1 MKIHVKA
8 YGILRRNLND
18 KEELELHVT
27 QGSTVASIFRKLKKT
42 KSETWMV
49 VVNGKIADENTVLN
63 DGDIVSI
70 FEPIGG
76 GARHT

>member
-1 MKIHVKA
+1 MKVYVKA
-8 YGILRRNLND
+8 YGILRKYFND
-18 KEELELHVT
+18 KEEAELHLT

-49 VVNGKIADENTVLN
+49 VVNGKIADENTILN

-70 FEPIGG
+70 FEPIRG
-76 GARHT
+76 GAKYT

>member
-1 MKIHVKA
+1 MKVHVKA

-18 KEELELHVT
+18 KEELELRLT
-27 QGSTVASIFRKLKKT
+27 QSSTVASIFRKLKKT

-49 VVNGKIADENTVLN
+49 VVNGKIADENTILN
-63 DGDIVSI
+63 DGDVLSI
-70 FEPIGG
+70 LEQIRG

>member
-1 MKIHVKA
+1 MKVYVKA

-18 KEELELHVT
+18 KEELELHLT
-27 QGSTVASIFRKLKKT
+27 QGSTVASIFRKLMKT

-49 VVNGKIADENTVLN
+49 VVNGKIADENTILN

-70 FEPIGG
+70 FEPIRG
-76 GARHT
+76 GAKYT

>member
-18 KEELELHVT
+18 KEELELHLT

-49 VVNGKIADENTVLN
+49 VVNGKIADENTILN
-63 DGDIVSI
+63 DGDVVSI
-70 FEPIGG
+70 FEPIRG

>member
-18 KEELELHVT
+18 KEELELHLT

>member
-1 MKIHVKA
+1 M
-8 YGILRRNLND
+8 ND
-18 KEELELHVT
+18 KEELELHLT
-27 QGSTVASIFRKLKKT
+27 QGSTVASIFCKLKKT

-63 DGDIVSI
+63 EGDIVSI

>member
-27 QGSTVASIFRKLKKT
+27 QGSTVASIFRELKKT

>member
-8 YGILRRNLND
+8 YGILRKHFND
-18 KEELELHVT
+18 KEEAELHLT

-42 KSETWMV
+42 ENETWMV
-49 VVNGKIADENTVLN
+49 VVNGKIADENTILN

>member
-1 MKIHVKA
+1 MKVYVKA
-8 YGILRRNLND
+8 YGILRKYFND
-18 KEELELHVT
+18 KEEAESRLT